1 MKKTLLAL
9 ALFAFAGTAAFAQEG
24 QGKDAKKAVAAA
36 RPKSSCSMEAK
47 ASMAGGG
54 SSCCMKGAKVAAAK
68 PAVKAPAVVKL

>member
-1 MKKTLLAL
+1 MKKSLLAL
-9 ALFAFAGTAAFAQEG
+9 ALFAFAGSAAFAQDG
-24 QGKDAKKAVAAA
+24 QSAKKAVAATS
-36 RPKSSCSMEAK
+36 PKSSCSMEAK

>member
-9 ALFAFAGTAAFAQEG
+9 ALFAFAGTSAFAQDG
-24 QGKDAKKAVAAA
+24 QSKDAKKALASTS
-36 RPKSSCSMEAK
+36 PKSSCSMEAK

>member
-54 SSCCMKGAKVAAAK
+54 SCCMKGAKVVTAK

>member
-9 ALFAFAGTAAFAQEG
+9 ALFAFAGTTAFAQEG
-24 QGKDAKKAVAAA
+24 QGKDAKKAVASTS
-36 RPKSSCSMEAK
+36 PKPSCSMEAK

-68 PAVKAPAVVKL
+68 PAAKPAVLVKL